1 MAMSAAHRSKFAAL
15 HGDVSIWVKNY
26 RVGRKTQT
34 YKQNKKWCGVDW
46 FRCYMY
52 FFSQFTGVMKE
63 IVDNESTPF
72 ELSVMCEYARA
83 LFRNE

>member
-1 MAMSAAHRSKFAAL
+1 MVMSPYEWKIL
-15 HGDVSIWVKNY
+15 EWDEKP
-26 RVGRKTQT
+26 KT

-46 FRCYMY
+46 LRCYMY